1 LTNEKSFFFFFLYNI
16 FFFFFNDYNFYFE
29 FFFEDFQLKQQ
40 VKDFILELQ
49 LNKMT
54 LLENKFYF
62 LRATQKKVRIF
73 TNYMLKLMEIMRQE
87 NKKIENINGKL
98 ILKITDL
105 VKK

>member
-1 LTNEKSFFFFFLYNI
+1 MLLQKESLWDKRWIMDIN
-16 FFFFFNDYNFYFE
+16 
-29 FFFEDFQLKQQ
+29 FQLKQQ

>member
-1 LTNEKSFFFFFLYNI
+1 MKNLFFFYFYTIF
-16 FFFFFNDYNFYFE
+16 FFFFFNDYNFYFK

>member
-1 LTNEKSFFFFFLYNI
+1 LTNEKSFLFLFLYNI